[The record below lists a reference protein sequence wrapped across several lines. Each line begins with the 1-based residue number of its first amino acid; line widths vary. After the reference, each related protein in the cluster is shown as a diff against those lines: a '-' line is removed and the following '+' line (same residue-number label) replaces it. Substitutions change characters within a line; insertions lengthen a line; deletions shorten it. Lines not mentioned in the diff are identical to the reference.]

1 MIRLNGILEYSMG
14 GFLCLRGF
22 TSFKMLSDISE
33 PNSQI
38 QRELIEKHKGEMAKF
53 LNNGEYRF
61 FPEVILSLSL
71 TDGKNDFDMLNE
83 FHSQLQAG
91 KIQLQSKKV
100 WNIKIGNIDFR
111 VSQKSFK
118 NLSGSLNPF
127 SEERINIC
135 NMTFDEKKNIIT
147 RIDGNH
153 RMSAA
158 DEVTTDFNV
167 PYCLLLFRNPQE
179 NEHFSRA
186 IFHNINA
193 KQIPLNLEENLK
205 VILESDEVFTDE
217 KLKKPSF
224 GWEYYLSRK
233 TLETIDFTYFPHISA
248 YIYNQK
254 YTFFVKLYKYLIDNG
269 QLPKSDNS
277 IEIVKKQ
284 LYEIENALR
293 ESEIIATTTNIAVIG
308 ALAYYKLSN
317 QTKYRKFLSWIKKNN
332 IGKVENI
339 HIDDVINLYNEIY
352 EHIPKKVFLARWYPR
367 DTDPEYKKS
376 EFRLK
381 AIKEVVEDEL
391 NLSLTDLGTRDT
403 GTFDIRE
410 VMYRDIRECDIFIA
424 DLSGARHNVMIEV
437 GYALKHID
445 TGRMIFYFQETGQ
458 GTEKIKDVPFDVNH
472 LSYDKITDS
481 SEIKTKTKAR
491 IQKILNQSNIGEI

>member
-1 MIRLNGILEYSMG
+1 MIKLNGILQYSMG
-14 GFLCLRGF
+14 NFLCLRGF
-22 TSFKMLSDISE
+22 TSFKMLSSVSK
-33 PNSQI
+33 PNDAI
-38 QRELIEKHKGEMAKF
+38 QRELIEKHKGEMAEF
-53 LNNGEYRF
+53 LNDGEYRF
-61 FPEVILSLSL
+61 FPEVILSVSL
-71 TDGKNDFDMLNE
+71 TDGKSDFDTLYE
-83 FHSQLQAG
+83 FHSQLLSG
-91 KIQLQSKKV
+91 KT
-100 WNIKIGNIDFR
+100 WNRKIRNIDFS

-118 NLSGSLNPF
+118 TLSGSLNPL
-127 SEERINIC
+127 SEEKINIC
-135 NMTFDEKKNIIT
+135 SITLDEKENLIT

-158 DEVTTDFNV
+158 NEVTTDFSV

-179 NEHFSRA
+179 NEQFSRA